1 MCPDVL
7 HDQSPM
13 VVISVDM
20 HAGACISGYKPYLES
35 RWHDDFDQW
44 SREFSD
50 PWEEIDAGPREIK
63 VGAASL
69 RSVVNWEGETRRV
82 MLDAEGI
89 VAEVIFPNTAPPFFP
104 SGVISAGPPTNRSE
118 YERRWAGL
126 RAHNRWLRDFCDELP
141 GRRAGVAQ
149 IFLNDVDAALEEVRW
164 AHEAGLRGGI
174 VLPSDSTASGLVPL
188 YYPRYDP
195 LWDLCAEL
203 GVPVHRH
210 GSISGEPST
219 FENGVGAGAI
229 AIMESQF
236 FAHRGLSH
244 LMFAGVF
251 ERFPKLKFVLT
262 EQGAGWIPSYLSQLD
277 GMCKSAQQEG
287 TIMSKFAGEAVGR
300 LRRLPSEYFARSC
313 FVGASFLS
321 SAEAAI
327 RHDIGL
333 DRIMWAADF
342 PHAEGTSPYSRQALA
357 VAFAGVPVSEV
368 IKMTSTTAAGV
379 YGFDL
384 GLLTSV
390 ASTVGPTPAE
400 WQFGSFTLPKY
411 PEETVC
417 SVFAPTGD
425 LIGRPLKVVDT

>member
-1 MCPDVL
+1 MCPELLRD
-7 HDQSPM
+7 HPM

-20 HAGACISGYKPYLES
+20 HAGASISGYKPYLES
-35 RWHDDFDQW
+35 HWHDDFDQW
-44 SREFSD
+44 ARAFSD
-50 PWEEIDAGPREIK
+50 PWEEIDAGPSQIK

-69 RSVVNWEGETRRV
+69 RSQVNWDSELRRV
-82 MLDAEGI
+82 MLDVEGI

-104 SGVISAGPPTNRSE
+104 SGVISAGPPTNQSD

-149 IFLNDVDAALEEVRW
+149 IFLNELDAALEEVRW

-174 VLPSDSTASGLVPL
+174 LLPSDSTVSGLVPL

-195 LWDLCAEL
+195 LWELCGEL
-203 GVPVHRH
+203 GMPVHRH
-210 GSISGEPST
+210 GSIPGEPPSP
-219 FENGVGAGAI
+219 ENGVGAGAV
-229 AIMESQF
+229 AIIESQF

-251 ERFPKLKFVLT
+251 ERFPNLTFVLT

-277 GMCKSAQQEG
+277 GMCRSAQQHG

-300 LRRLPSEYFARSC
+300 LRRLPSEYFAQSC

-321 SAEAAI
+321 AAEAAI

-342 PHAEGTSPYSRQALA
+342 PHAEGTSPYTRQALA
-357 VAFAGVPVSEV
+357 VAFNGVPLPEV
-368 IKMTSTTAAGV
+368 IKMTSTTAAEV

-390 ASTVGPTPAE
+390 ARTIGPSPSE
-400 WQFGSFTLPKY
+400 LRIDLSELPNY

-425 LIGRPLKVVDT
+425 LIGRPLTVG

>member
-1 MCPDVL
+1 MCPDLRRNEPHV
-7 HDQSPM
+7 

-20 HAGACISGYKPYLES
+20 HAGASISGYKPYLES
-35 RWHDDFDQW
+35 RWHDDFDEW
-44 SREFSD
+44 SHAFRD
-50 PWEEIDAGPREIK
+50 PWEEIDAGPNHIK

-69 RSVVNWEGETRRV
+69 RSQVNWESELRRET
-82 MLDAEGI
+82 LDTEGI

-149 IFLNDVDAALEEVRW
+149 IFLNDIDAALDEIRW
-164 AHEAGLRGGI
+164 AHQVGLRGGI
-174 VLPSDSTASGLVPL
+174 LLPSDSTATGLVPL

-195 LWDLCAEL
+195 VWDLCAQL

-210 GSISGEPST
+210 GSIPGEPPS
-219 FENGVGAGAI
+219 FESGVGAGAV

-236 FAHRGLSH
+236 FAHRGLAH

-251 ERFPKLKFVLT
+251 ERFPNLTFILT

-277 GMCKSAQQEG
+277 GMFKSARHNG
-287 TIMSKFAGEAVGR
+287 TIMSKFAGEAVKG
-300 LRRLPSEYFARSC
+300 LRMLPSEYWARSC

-327 RHDIGL
+327 RHDIGV

-357 VAFAGVPVSEV
+357 IAFDGVPLAEV
-368 IKMTSTTAAGV
+368 TKMTSTTAADV

-384 GLLTSV
+384 SVLTLV
-390 ASTVGPTPAE
+390 ANNIGPTPSE
-400 WQFGSFTLPKY
+400 LQFGSLGLPKY
-411 PEETVC
+411 PEDTVC

-425 LIGRPLKVVDT
+425 LIGRPLTSG